1 MSSEKEINCQ
11 EAIRH
16 LFEYLDKALEGDI
29 QHQMEQHMS
38 NCRSCF
44 SRLEFEQ
51 SLKAHVHRAGSDRAP
66 ASLREKIGKLV
77 SEFDKNES

>member
-1 MSSEKEINCQ
+1 MSSEKEINCE
-11 EAIRH
+11 EALRH
-16 LFEYLDKALEGDI
+16 LFEYLDKALEGDL

-51 SLKAHVHRAGSDRAP
+51 SLKAHVHRAGSDSAP
-66 ASLREKIGKLV
+66 ASLRAKISNLV
-77 SEFDKNES
+77 AAFDKNDS

>member
-1 MSSEKEINCQ
+1 MSSEKEINCE
-11 EAIRH
+11 EALRH
-16 LFEYLDKALEGDI
+16 LFEYLDHALEGNL

-51 SLKAHVHRAGSDRAP
+51 SLKAHVQKAGNDSAP
-66 ASLREKIGKLV
+66 ASLRAKISGLI
-77 SEFDKNES
+77 SEFDKGKS

>member
-1 MSSEKEINCQ
+1 MSSEKEINCE

-16 LFEYLDKALEGDI
+16 LFEYLDKALEGDL

-51 SLKAHVHRAGSDRAP
+51 TLKAHVHRAGSDSAP
-66 ASLREKIGKLV
+66 ASLRNKV
-77 SEFDKNES
+77 SVLISAFDKDKS

>member
-1 MSSEKEINCQ
+1 MSSEKEINCE
-11 EAIRH
+11 EALRH
-16 LFEYLDKALEGDI
+16 LFEYLDKALEDDM

-51 SLKAHVHRAGSDRAP
+51 SLKAHVHRAGSDSAP
-66 ASLREKIGKLV
+66 ASLRSKIGKLV